1 MSEKKKD
8 IPQWLTGVAVAV
20 GALVGLVAIGAPIVG
35 IYSKQDVT
43 IANQQHIVEDLGTIR
58 GNQEKHLDASAKH
71 EEKQDKRID
80 ENADAIKDN
89 GFKISQLGPAGE
101 TAEVNRVIALVQDAI
116 DCKEVTDDQTEW
128 ICIPAASSD
137 YLPDDLRSR
146 VEEHFRKLGYEVS
159 RQRQLPGGQWRGFW
173 ILVEQS

>member
-1 MSEKKKD
+1 MGEKKKENLPVLSVLA
-8 IPQWLTGVAVAV
+8 IVVPIAAVVIAPAVAMYGKQNV
-20 GALVGLVAIGAPIVG
+20 VITTLENIGE
-35 IYSKQDVT
+35 KQDT
-43 IANQQHIVEDLGTIR
+43 HFES
-58 GNQEKHLDASAKH
+58 SAKH

-116 DCKEVTDDQTEW
+116 DCKEVSDDQTEW
-128 ICIPAASSD
+128 ICVPAASSD